1 MTREQSPD
9 YTVVKVTQCDPGDDR
24 RLLIVKTKR
33 ADVPLASAKTQ
44 MAEYLETVG
53 RDSDGGLKWML
64 IIGRDAILMSLPLD
78 GPIRYSP
85 LHETRLRAIPSM
97 TFSKRL
103 QLTIGSQ
110 VVS

>member
-1 MTREQSPD
+1 MIL
-9 YTVVKVTQCDPGDDR
+9 DPGDDR
-24 RLLIVKTKR
+24 PLLIVKTER

-44 MAEYLETVG
+44 MADYLETVG
-53 RDSDGGLKWML
+53 RDSDGGLKGML
-64 IIGRDAILMSLPLD
+64 IIGRDATLMSLPLD

-85 LHETRLRAIPSM
+85 ILLSTRLRAIPSM

-103 QLTIGSQ
+103 QLTIGSR

>member
-1 MTREQSPD
+1 MTTLRGKMTREQSPD

-24 RLLIVKTKR
+24 PLLIVKTKR

-44 MAEYLETVG
+44 MAEYLETMG
-53 RDSDGGLKWML
+53 RDSDEGLKGVL

-85 LHETRLRAIPSM
+85 LHEITGNTVHDFL
-97 TFSKRL
+97 
-103 QLTIGSQ
+103 
-110 VVS
+110 